1 MANTMVMVNDT
12 AMVTAMEK
20 LVIIKRNRVLQ
31 STFRKREMK
40 NV

>member
-1 MANTMVMVNDT
+1 MVMANDT